1 MTANRDAE
9 VSPIPA
15 VSAHAALVL
24 LFDIGRDVASEH
36 DHWHTHEHM
45 PERLGIPGFLRGTR
59 WSGGGAGASHF
70 ILYELASLEVFASAD
85 YLERLNNPTPWSRKM
100 TPHHRNMVRSPCR
113 VLDGAGAGVGAV
125 LLTVRLSPRA
135 GEADRL
141 RDGLVREMLP
151 ALARRPGLAS
161 AHLLVNQPQ
170 VMPPRTEEQRMRG
183 GDTMADWVLLVH
195 GYDAEAVAALA
206 RGDLADAALA
216 TRGAAP
222 GSIVGDYRL
231 DYALTKADLGG
242 SA

>member
-1 MTANRDAE
+1 MALLGGAAIAMWVDFAPEIVPE
-9 VSPIPA
+9 VG
-15 VSAHAALVL
+15 
-24 LFDIGRDVASEH
+24 D
-36 DHWHTHEHM
+36 WHTHEHM

-70 ILYELASLEVFASAD
+70 ILYELASLAVFASAD
-85 YLERLNNPTPWSRKM
+85 YLARLNNPTPWSRKM

-195 GYDAEAVAALA
+195 GYDAEALAQLLRSELAGAALA
-206 RGDLADAALA
+206 A
-216 TRGAAP
+216 RGAAP
-222 GSIVGDYRL
+222 GAIAGLYCL
-231 DYALTKADLGG
+231 DYALTNADLG
-242 SA
+242 AP